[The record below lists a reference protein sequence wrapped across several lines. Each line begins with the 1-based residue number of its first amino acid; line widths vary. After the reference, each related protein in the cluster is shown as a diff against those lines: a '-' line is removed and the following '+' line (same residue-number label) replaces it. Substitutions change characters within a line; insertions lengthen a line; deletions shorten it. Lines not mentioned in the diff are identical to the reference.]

1 MSGFEKSC
9 ICESYK
15 EGSWYVESE
24 DGYTRY
30 GGSLDRAKDV
40 LLDMKYEDP
49 YFKNKTLRLVWHEI
63 ID

>member
-24 DGYTRY
+24 DGYTRH

-40 LLDMKYEDP
+40 MWEMKNEDP